1 MFVMN
6 VRKLVLSTLILATTI
21 IVVNFIS
28 TPILGA
34 VNSNWLDSQGDNI
47 YVVWWNN
54 GTGNWDVSFAR
65 STDNGE
71 TFEKTINLSNNT
83 GESQDARVDVSG
95 ENVNVIWWDNQTGK
109 KQIFFRGSTNGGET
123 FGPIVILNASSPA
136 RNLTTVSE

>member
-6 VRKLVLSTLILATTI
+6 VRKLVLSILILPTTI
-21 IVVNFIS
+21 IVVNFVV

-109 KQIFFRGSTNGGET
+109 KQIFFRGSTNGGVT

>member
-1 MFVMN
+1 MSVMN
-6 VRKLVLSTLILATTI
+6 ARKLVLSTLLLATTI
-21 IVVNFIS
+21 TAVNFAA
-28 TPILGA
+28 TPTLGA

-54 GTGNWDVSFAR
+54 ATGNWDVSFAR

-95 ENVNVIWWDNQTGK
+95 DNVNVIWWDNQTGK

-123 FGPIVILNASSPA
+123 FAPIVILNASSPA
-136 RNLTTVSE
+136 KNLTTAPE

>member
-1 MFVMN
+1 MN
-6 VRKLVLSTLILATTI
+6 IRNLMLSALTIATTV
-21 IVVNFIS
+21 IVVNFAAI
-28 TPILGA
+28 PVLGA

-47 YVVWWNN
+47 YIVWWNN

-95 ENVNVIWWDNQTGK
+95 ENINVIWWDNQTGK
-109 KQIFFRGSTNGGET
+109 KQIFFRGSTDGGVT
-123 FGPIVILNASSPA
+123 FSPIVILNASSPV
-136 RNLTTVSE
+136 RNTTTASE